1 MGVPPRMRSLRTSR
15 TTATSLRCTM
25 PFTTP
30 ACIRSARDARVGRW
44 PHGSRLEFGGIR
56 GTIGAESGEGC
67 GVSKPSKWGLIGAG
81 VGFCVGLLVVGFAYY
96 ANSHFPQRDF
106 SIPIFILAPMS
117 VLAPPVSAILTMTTP
132 SVQRVLVLIF
142 AVSNALFYG
151 VAFLVIGKI
160 SFRGRAA

>member
-1 MGVPPRMRSLRTSR
+1 M
-15 TTATSLRCTM
+15 
-25 PFTTP
+25 
-30 ACIRSARDARVGRW
+30 
-44 PHGSRLEFGGIR
+44 EFEGIGG
-56 GTIGAESGEGC
+56 TLGAEREEGC

-106 SIPIFILAPMS
+106 SIPLFILAPTS
-117 VLAPPVSAILTMTTP
+117 GIAPPVSAILTMTTP
-132 SVQRVLVLIF
+132 SVQRLLVLIF
-142 AVSNALFYG
+142 AISNAFFYG